1 VRDVRAPQSDLSV
14 VGGSF
19 VNMGQVR
26 TYAEVAPPVRLGAD
40 VQCLWWS
47 AFSGVTPILPDG
59 CLDLIVTREPDRVFV
74 AGPDTRAVLA
84 EPMST
89 PTYGIRFRPGRAHRV
104 LGLPASEL
112 LDQRIDL
119 ADLWGAEGARQTER
133 LLAGPEQLAAVVAER
148 LARTRYE
155 PDSLVDE
162 AIRRLLAGGPRVSA
176 VVGDL
181 PVSER
186 HFRRSFTASVG
197 YGPATFLRVARL
209 QRARHLA
216 LARPAVALA
225 ELAFEAG
232 YTDQAHLSRDLK
244 DLTGSTPSQ
253 LLR

>member
-1 VRDVRAPQSDLSV
+1 V
-14 VGGSF
+14 VGGS
-19 VNMGQVR
+19 VLGMGQVR

-40 VQCLWWS
+40 VRCVWWS
-47 AFSGVTPILPDG
+47 AFSGETPILPDG

-119 ADLWGAEGARQTER
+119 ADMWGAEGARLTER

-162 AIRRLLAGGPRVSA
+162 AVRRLLVGGPRVSA

-186 HFRRSFTASVG
+186 QFRRAFTASVG

-209 QRARHLA
+209 QRARQLA
-216 LARPAVALA
+216 LVRPAVALA
-225 ELAFEAG
+225 ELAFAAG

-244 DLTGSTPSQ
+244 NLTGSTPSQ